1 MDIGVVLLI
10 EIHER
15 IDYLPGLLGSGRVVQ
30 IDKRVSVDLPLEYG
44 EVLPYEFYVQQ
55 SRA

>member
-1 MDIGVVLLI
+1 MDIGVVLLV

-30 IDKRVSVDLPLEYG
+30 IDERTPIDLPLEYG
-44 EVLPYEFYVQQ
+44 KVLPYACYVQQ
-55 SRA
+55 IRA

>member
-30 IDKRVSVDLPLEYG
+30 IDERVSVDLPLEYG